1 MATPVQPVPVL
12 VNRAR
17 NGKLNSDTDIL
28 ELKEGNY
35 PDRVNVEFNADGE
48 LFSDTPALGNRL
60 VCDIGSQ
67 DAQQQQTRI
76 YIDVNAFFNTISI
89 QFLNKNGQLIQTVN
103 GTAFAQSLQGMKN
116 AIISAIN
123 TLLPV
128 YSKSYDND
136 FSSEPY
142 IDITINCAASD
153 YTLIL
158 TDNNGNVLR
167 NDDIKEAISTTG
179 QGNYIEIGSKD
190 LLGTTWLFSTTQDQE
205 QSSISSKFMTMYR
218 NPSVYGPQVT
228 IYFPDHGLTMYESI
242 VVANAT
248 GVGATANGE
257 WVVNYIDDNNFGLFL
272 SIGTPFATTPAPFG
286 GIIYKNTFGVG
297 QIGVQQYVGET
308 DSYTY
313 TRILASKRFN
323 FRTMYQIDVDAVL
336 NNNGYLLKFTDN
348 YNYPRTFSYRGEF
361 IEDGALQPINPEGFY
376 TYETLTDEI
385 KNIINYSAAV
395 VVFEEQLQSG
405 GSLPP
410 ANWRYAVRFL
420 TDTNSST
427 ELSFLSNPIPV
438 FPPAYVGFT
447 TPPTSIYGAAIGVNS
462 TTKINR
468 VRVTGI
474 TPGIFK
480 YIELV
485 GFNYASS
492 AVNTV
497 AVNAFVIRKELLSPD
512 QAEIVLEHN
521 GNETDITFFDTTVAI
536 AVRPDIIRAGSNR
549 FCENRLVYGNI
560 ATSTEIDIRDWAL
573 TMKYSIKVRGIVAS
587 FKNEMFEE
595 FYNPENTPRYTG
607 YQPYEWYR
615 FYISAETYSGKI
627 TDSVFCFDMRFLT
640 QTDYTSFGEAEF
652 DEINGGDRR
661 DISTDEYSV
670 YSLGNWGAQERYM
683 NQLYVQLNNIDW
695 EYQINGVRVKDIF
708 KSVKV
713 SRAERVKEVIVSG
726 SLIQS
731 TRDASASSTSN
742 QVLVTGFI
750 PDSGV
755 VSFNLNVEQTLF
767 VGQSIYIELNGF
779 YYVTD
784 EGGQDTLYNGTF
796 TIIGVNG
803 NSIQIPTVSNF
814 GDFVSGEI
822 DSGNLFIQTFIYQ
835 DYFGAN
841 NTNVVKPI
849 SNTGVIKF
857 NQFLGSFYSPDLL
870 FGVEKYEYQSGD
882 KYINFGCLTAYDN
895 QSIIDP
901 NCVNTTSWYRTWSPK
916 SLSFISNTVDIIDA
930 KSIAYGAEANLSGY
944 DEEQPDGMGGYV
956 LAQRTYKKYV
966 PDGAGTQ
973 VINMTSSPVLSLGQ
987 IPQNNNSLAVANGVN
1002 VGLLFRRKK
1011 DKYGSR
1017 EAFGNTIVF
1026 TGGTA
1031 LNGESSVDIFG
1042 GDVFCQQYI
1051 FKPLWPVVN
1060 CYPAAAYNIISTNI
1074 VNANLPA
1081 YDPNS
1086 PTLIFPQYPFPLFSD
1101 WIYIKSNDPAN
1112 KNMGYSIFNQ
1122 VQASTVFDPEGNDLG
1137 NYITRKYY
1145 SQLNPNNANT
1155 DKYREFL
1162 PLDFQDNPNNF
1173 GPITHLEI
1181 VNGELFTLQQRG
1193 FTREFFNATGR
1204 LQSAEDGDLLI
1215 GDGSV
1220 LSRKGLRLTMLGTN
1234 QKWSVCKGFTSS
1246 GKETII
1252 WVNDEFGCVV
1262 RFGADGTVNISERE
1276 MMSTFFRERMRY
1288 VIGKDTP
1295 ADNQGIST
1303 VWDNIGKNFIITQRA
1318 WKNSP
1323 EWITEN
1329 EYVVGNSV
1337 ILEQTLGVPQIY
1349 VCLADNTSDIA
1360 NTPGTSG
1367 GAAYWEAI
1375 SLENLD
1381 YYNTYTIVFNEQ
1393 KNSFTHR
1400 YTFYPKIYHT
1410 QNNRYFSPDPTD
1422 SQSRAIYRHRD
1433 KDANEIT
1440 FYGVPNEGYTEYII
1454 NYMSRTVKKFIAHA
1468 QTALLKP
1475 KRVEFET
1482 QFISQNGID
1491 NRKTYLDRADFTM
1504 RENQAFSNIK
1514 NNLDSQG
1521 RNDQTT
1527 APMTGL
1533 WLKIRT
1539 FFAANEKQKINDTTV
1554 VIRTGQRNVENP

>member
-60 VCDIGSQ
+60 VCDIGVQ
-67 DAQQQQTRI
+67 EVQQQQTRI
-76 YIDVNAFFNTISI
+76 YIDVNAFFNTIAI
-89 QFLNKNGQLIQTVN
+89 QFYNKNGQLIQTVN
-103 GTAFAQSLQGMKN
+103 GTASSQSLQGMKDT
-116 AIISAIN
+116 IMSAFESLN
-123 TLLPV
+123 W
-128 YSKSYDND
+128 YSVFYENQ
-136 FSSEPY
+136 FSTEPY
-142 IDITINCAASD
+142 IDVTINCAYSD
-153 YTLIL
+153 YTLVL
-158 TDNNGNVLR
+158 TDNNGNVLI
-167 NDDIKEAISTTG
+167 NDDIKEAISLTG

-190 LLGTTWLFSTTQDQE
+190 LLGTTWIFSTTQDQE
-205 QSSISSKFMTMYR
+205 QSMISSKFMTMYR
-218 NPSVYGPQVT
+218 NPAVYGGQVI
-228 IYFPDHGLTMYESI
+228 IYFPSHGLIEGETI

-248 GVGATANGE
+248 GVGATVNGQ

-272 SIGTPFATTPAPFG
+272 SIGTPFATTATSFG
-286 GIIYKNTFGVG
+286 GVIYKNIYGLG

-348 YNYPRTFSYRGEF
+348 YNYPRTFSYRGAF
-361 IEDGALQPINPEGFY
+361 MEDGALQPINPDGYY

-395 VVFEEQLQSG
+395 VTFDSQVQAG
-405 GSLPP
+405 GTIPP
-410 ANWRYAVRFL
+410 ANWRYAVRFY
-420 TDTNSST
+420 TDTNATT
-427 ELSFLSNPIPV
+427 EVSLLSNPIPAY
-438 FPPAYVGFT
+438 PPIYT
-447 TPPTSIYGAAIGVNS
+447 TDGQPKIYGAAIGILS
-462 TTKINR
+462 TPKINR
-468 VRVTGI
+468 LLITGI
-474 TPGIFK
+474 TPGVFK
-480 YIELV
+480 YIELI
-485 GFNYASS
+485 GYNYPSS
-492 AVNTV
+492 SVNSV
-497 AVNAFVIRKELLSPD
+497 AVNSFNIRKELLSPD
-512 QAEIVLEHN
+512 QSEIILEHN
-521 GNETDITFFDTTVAI
+521 GNEPDITFNDTTLSI

-560 ATSTEIDIRDWAL
+560 TTSTAIDIRDWAL
-573 TMKYSIKVRGIVAS
+573 TIKYSIKRKEIRRAYY
-587 FKNEMFEE
+587 NEMKYE
-595 FYNPENTPRYTG
+595 FYDYENTNTSVG

-615 FYISAETYSGKI
+615 IYISAETYSGNI
-627 TDSVFCFDMRFLT
+627 TDSVFSFDVRFVT
-640 QTDYTSFGEAEF
+640 IEDYQDNIGYQFL
-652 DEINGGDRR
+652 DINGSDRR
-661 DISTDEYSV
+661 DITGDEFV
-670 YSLGNWGAQERYM
+670 DYSLGYINTGGVGYLY
-683 NQLYVQLNNIDW
+683 QLYLELNSIDW
-695 EYQINGVRVKDIF
+695 EFQINGVKVRDIF
-708 KSVKV
+708 KSIKV

-726 SLIQS
+726 AISMPAPNVQYGS
-731 TRDASASSTSN
+731 GPGN
-742 QVLVTGFI
+742 FVTGFGDNVFQSVSEDFNTPLTSGLAINYKNGFSLPLAGLNNTLTISPVPDNDNKRQYCSFYAPDITFGAQRYDFI
-750 PDSGV
+750 PGDKLLNFGSLEEDATLSYHAGAV
-755 VSFNLNVEQTLF
+755 VYTIYNLNSLRLLKLSLTTVKKP
-767 VGQSIYIELNGF
+767 QSILIKE
-779 YYVTD
+779 
-784 EGGQDTLYNGTF
+784 
-796 TIIGVNG
+796 
-803 NSIQIPTVSNF
+803 
-814 GDFVSGEI
+814 
-822 DSGNLFIQTFIYQ
+822 
-835 DYFGAN
+835 A
-841 NTNVVKPI
+841 TN
-849 SNTGVIKF
+849 
-857 NQFLGSFYSPDLL
+857 
-870 FGVEKYEYQSGD
+870 
-882 KYINFGCLTAYDN
+882 
-895 QSIIDP
+895 
-901 NCVNTTSWYRTWSPK
+901 
-916 SLSFISNTVDIIDA
+916 IDA
-930 KSIAYGAEANLSGY
+930 
-944 DEEQPDGMGGYV
+944 GGTGT
-956 LAQRTYKKYV
+956 LGTITYHKTYPPQQTYV
-966 PDGAGTQ
+966 PTAPTDYIKPALTW
-973 VINMTSSPVLSLGQ
+973 SSPVLFLD
-987 IPQNNNSLAVANGVN
+987 NYAVN
-1002 VGLLFRRKK
+1002 VSNHKDTGLYYGLIFREKSQ
-1011 DKYGSR
+1011 KYGDRNS
-1017 EAFGNTIVF
+1017 FGNTVVF
-1026 TGGTA
+1026 TGTTIYKDQVA
-1031 LNGESSVDIFG
+1031 ADVFG
-1042 GDVFCQQYI
+1042 GDVFCQQLQFRQAVPTIENFNGYAFTI
-1051 FKPLWPVVN
+1051 P
-1060 CYPAAAYNIISTNI
+1060 SHNI
-1074 VNANLPA
+1074 VNVNLRQ
-1081 YDPNS
+1081 YDPSN
-1086 PTLIFPQYPFPLFSD
+1086 PVGQLVFPQSTTNFAI
-1101 WIYIKSNDPAN
+1101 WITRDYYDTYL
-1112 KNMGYSIFNQ
+1112 KNYGYSITNQ
-1122 VQASTVFDPEGNDLG
+1122 VQASTVFDPEGNNLG

-1204 LQSAEDGDLLI
+1204 LQSAEDGDVLI

-1252 WVNDEFGCVV
+1252 WINDEFGCVV

-1276 MMSTFFRERMRY
+1276 MMSVFFRERMRF

-1318 WKNSP
+1318 WKDSP

-1329 EYVVGNSV
+1329 DYFVGNSV
-1337 ILEQTLGVPQIY
+1337 ILNQTLGVPQIY
-1349 VCLADNTSDIA
+1349 VCLADNTSEED

-1375 SLENLD
+1375 SLEDLD

-1410 QNNRYFSPDPTD
+1410 QNNRYFSPSPYIIE
-1422 SQSRAIYRHRD
+1422 SNNIYRHRD
-1433 KDANEIT
+1433 KDVQEIT
-1440 FYGVPNEGYTEYII
+1440 FYGRENVGYTEYII

-1482 QFISQNGID
+1482 QFISENGID
-1491 NRKTYLDRADFTM
+1491 NRKTYLDREDFTM
-1504 RENQAFSNIK
+1504 RENQAFSPIK

>member
-60 VCDIGSQ
+60 VCDIGVQ
-67 DAQQQQTRI
+67 QVQQQQTRI
-76 YIDVNAFFNTISI
+76 YIDVNAFFSTIAI
-89 QFLNKNGQLIQTVN
+89 QFYNRNGQLLQTLN
-103 GTAFAQSLQGMKN
+103 GTASTQSLQGMKN
-116 AIISAIN
+116 AIINAFDSFNYYNVSFAEQ
-123 TLLPV
+123 T
-128 YSKSYDND
+128 STK
-136 FSSEPY
+136 PY
-142 IDITINCAASD
+142 LDITIDTFYSD
-153 YTLIL
+153 YTLVL

-167 NDDIKEAISTTG
+167 NDDIKEAISITG
-179 QGNYIEIGSKD
+179 QGNFIEIGSKD
-190 LLGTTWLFSTTQDQE
+190 LLGTTWIFSTTQDQE

-218 NPSVYGPQVT
+218 NPSIFGGQVI
-228 IYFPDHGLTMYESI
+228 IYYPSHGLIEGESI

-248 GVGATANGE
+248 GVGATVNGQ

-272 SIGTPFATTPAPFG
+272 SDATPFVTVPNPYG
-286 GIIYKNTFGVG
+286 GVIYKNTFGLG
-297 QIGVQQYVGET
+297 QIGVQQYIGET

-313 TRILASKRFN
+313 TKILASKRFN

-361 IEDGALQPINPEGFY
+361 MEDGALQPINPDGYY

-395 VVFEEQLQSG
+395 VEYEEQVQSG
-405 GSLPP
+405 GQVPP
-410 ANWRYAVRFL
+410 ANWRYAVEFL
-420 TDTNSST
+420 TDTNATT
-427 ELSFLSNPIPV
+427 ELSFLSNPIPT
-438 FPPAYVGFT
+438 FPPAYIGYSAT
-447 TPPTSIYGAAIGVNS
+447 YHPIYGSAIGNNVTS
-462 TTKINR
+462 KINR
-468 VRVTGI
+468 VRITGI

-480 YIELV
+480 YIQLV
-485 GFNYASS
+485 GFNYANS

-497 AVNAFVIRKELLSPD
+497 AVNAFRIRKELLSPD
-512 QAEIVLEHN
+512 QTEIILEHN
-521 GNETDITFFDTTVAI
+521 GNEPDITFFDTTIAI
-536 AVRPDIIRAGSNR
+536 PVRPDIIRAGSNR

-560 ATSTEIDIRDWAL
+560 TTSTQIDIRDWAL
-573 TMKYSIKVRGIVAS
+573 TMKYSIKRKGLFTS
-587 FKNEMFEE
+587 YQQEMWEE
-595 FYNPENTPRYTG
+595 FYNPENTAKYVG

-627 TDSVFCFDMRFLT
+627 TDSVFCFDMRFLS
-640 QTDYTSFGEAEF
+640 QTDYASFGEAEF
-652 DEINGGDRR
+652 NEINGGDRR
-661 DISTDEYSV
+661 DLTGDEYDS
-670 YSLGNWGAQERYM
+670 YAPGIWTATERY
-683 NQLYVQLNNIDW
+683 LYQIHIELNNIDW
-695 EYQINGVRVKDIF
+695 DYQIDGVKVKDIF

-713 SRAERVKEVIVSG
+713 SRAERVQEVIASG
-726 SLIQS
+726 VFVQS
-731 TRDASASSTSN
+731 TPKEDYNHDTTEFPY
-742 QVLVTGFI
+742 VI
-750 PDSGV
+750 PAFGV
-755 VSFNLNVEQTLF
+755 GKL
-767 VGQSIYIELNGF
+767 
-779 YYVTD
+779 
-784 EGGQDTLYNGTF
+784 
-796 TIIGVNG
+796 
-803 NSIQIPTVSNF
+803 
-814 GDFVSGEI
+814 
-822 DSGNLFIQTFIYQ
+822 
-835 DYFGAN
+835 
-841 NTNVVKPI
+841 
-849 SNTGVIKF
+849 
-857 NQFLGSFYSPDLL
+857 LGSFYSPDIL
-870 FGVEKYEYQSGD
+870 FGYTQYNGYISGD
-882 KYINFGCLTAYDN
+882 KLINFGALTLYAKNQYDETGTN
-895 QSIIDP
+895 PYTYSFWETYAPII
-901 NCVNTTSWYRTWSPK
+901 NSP
-916 SLSFISNTVDIIDA
+916 SSPQIIEIIDA
-930 KSIAYGAEANLSGY
+930 KYIAEGETGSLFIPNFSVNFKKAITNSSSVWSLFRGSPVIALNQEIFDVAHNGYVGITKYQSLIFRPKTAKYGAR
-944 DEEQPDGMGGYV
+944 D
-956 LAQRTYKKYV
+956 
-966 PDGAGTQ
+966 
-973 VINMTSSPVLSLGQ
+973 
-987 IPQNNNSLAVANGVN
+987 
-1002 VGLLFRRKK
+1002 
-1011 DKYGSR
+1011 
-1017 EAFGNTIVF
+1017 AFGNTVVF
-1026 TGGTA
+1026 TGSTA
-1031 LNGESSVDIFG
+1031 YNGESSVRVFG
-1042 GDVFCQQYI
+1042 GDVFNQQVQFRQQRRNVINKSSYA
-1051 FKPLWPVVN
+1051 F
-1060 CYPAAAYNIISTNI
+1060 NIISTNI
-1074 VNANLPA
+1074 VNTNLRPFDINVPYRSFPVFPVLPKDWMIPA
-1081 YDPNS
+1081 DLDAIDYYYRN
-1086 PTLIFPQYPFPLFSD
+1086 T
-1101 WIYIKSNDPAN
+1101 
-1112 KNMGYSIFNQ
+1112 GYSIFNQ
-1122 VQASTVFDPEGNDLG
+1122 VQASTVFDPEGNNLG

-1204 LQSAEDGDLLI
+1204 LQTAEDGDVLI
-1215 GDGSV
+1215 GNGEV

-1276 MMSTFFRERMRY
+1276 MMSVFFRERMRF

-1295 ADNQGIST
+1295 ADNQGITT

-1318 WKNSP
+1318 WKDSP
-1323 EWITEN
+1323 EWFYGN
-1329 EYVVGNSV
+1329 EYVVGDSV
-1337 ILEQTLGVPQIY
+1337 IKNQNDYAIPQIY
-1349 VCLADNTSDIA
+1349 VCLVDNIA
-1360 NTPGTSG
+1360 EDGVNVPGTPEG
-1367 GAAYWEAI
+1367 EAYWETI
-1375 SLENLD
+1375 SMDNLE
-1381 YYNTYTIVFNEQ
+1381 YYNTYTVVFNEQ

-1410 QNNRYFSPDPTD
+1410 QNNRYFSPSPYIVE
-1422 SQSRAIYRHRD
+1422 SNNIYRHRD
-1433 KDANEIT
+1433 KQVGELM
-1440 FYGVPNEGYTEYII
+1440 FYGRENVGFTEYII

-1491 NRKTYLDRADFTM
+1491 NRKTYLDRVDFTM

-1521 RNDQTT
+1521 RNDQPT

>member
-28 ELKEGNY
+28 EIKEGNY
-35 PDRVNVEFNADGE
+35 PDRVNVEFNADGD

-76 YIDVNAFFNTISI
+76 YIDVNAFFDTITV
-89 QFLNKNGQLIQTVN
+89 QFFNKNGQLIREY
-103 GTAFAQSLQGMKN
+103 FASAANQSIQGMKD
-116 AIISAIN
+116 AIVDAISIEEQSYW
-123 TLLPV
+123 
-128 YSKSYDND
+128 YSVSFQNQ
-136 FSSEPY
+136 FTPEPY
-142 IDITINCAASD
+142 IDVTINCAASD
-153 YTLIL
+153 YTLVI

-179 QGNYIEIGSKD
+179 KGAFIEIGSKD
-190 LLGTTWLFSTTQDQE
+190 LLGTTWIFSTTQNQE
-205 QSSISSKFMTMYR
+205 QSSIYYDSMSMYLH
-218 NPSVYGPQVT
+218 NDYGGQIA
-228 IYFPDHGLTMYESI
+228 IYFPDHGLTMFESI
-242 VVANAT
+242 IVANAV

-257 WVVNYIDDNNFGLFL
+257 WVVNVIDQNNFALFL
-272 SIGTPFATTPAPFG
+272 SIPTGIVLAPALYG

-297 QIGVQQYVGET
+297 QIGVQEYVGET

-313 TRILASKRFN
+313 KRILASKRLN
-323 FRTMYQIDVDAVL
+323 FRTMYQIDADAVL

-348 YNYPRTFSYRGEF
+348 YNYPRTFSYRGAF
-361 IEDGALQPINPEGFY
+361 MEDGALQPLHPDGYY

-395 VVFEEQLQSG
+395 VTFDSQIQTG
-405 GSLPP
+405 GSVPP
-410 ANWRYAVRFL
+410 ANWRYAVLFY
-420 TDTNSST
+420 TDTNATT
-427 ELSFLSNPIPV
+427 ELSFLSNPIPT
-438 FPPAYVGFT
+438 FPPVYSGYNN
-447 TPPTSIYGAAIGVNS
+447 PPNPIYGAAIGVVITS
-462 TTKINR
+462 KINR

-474 TPGIFK
+474 NPGIFK
-480 YIELV
+480 YIELI
-485 GFNYASS
+485 GFNYANSS
-492 AVNTV
+492 VNTV
-497 AVNAFVIRKELLSPD
+497 AVNAFRIRKELLDPD
-512 QAEIVLEHN
+512 QSEIVLEHN
-521 GNETDITFFDTTVAI
+521 GNEPDISFYDTTIAI

-560 ATSTEIDIRDWAL
+560 TTSTEIDIRDWAL
-573 TMKYSIKVRGIVAS
+573 TMTYSIKRKGILAS
-587 FKNEMFEE
+587 FKNEMYEE
-595 FYNPENTPRYTG
+595 FYNPENTPKYTG

-627 TDSVFCFDMRFLT
+627 TDSVFSFDMRFLT
-640 QTDYTSFGEAEF
+640 QSDYTAFGQSEF
-652 DEINGGDRR
+652 NEINGGDRR
-661 DISTDEYSV
+661 NPIGDEYTT
-670 YSLGNWGAQERYM
+670 YALGDWSAQGRYM
-683 NQLYVQLNNIDW
+683 IQLYVELNNIDW
-695 EYQINGVRVKDIF
+695 DYQINGVKVKNIF

-713 SRAERVKEVIVSG
+713 SRAERVKEVIASG

-731 TRDASASSTSN
+731 EQDGTITTSII
-742 QVLVTGFI
+742 VTA
-750 PDSGV
+750 
-755 VSFNLNVEQTLF
+755 FN
-767 VGQSIYIELNGF
+767 
-779 YYVTD
+779 
-784 EGGQDTLYNGTF
+784 
-796 TIIGVNG
+796 
-803 NSIQIPTVSNF
+803 
-814 GDFVSGEI
+814 
-822 DSGNLFIQTFIYQ
+822 
-835 DYFGAN
+835 
-841 NTNVVKPI
+841 
-849 SNTGVIKF
+849 SNTGVMTL
-857 NQFLGSFYSPDLL
+857 NQNINQTFQVGNTVYIDLSGSNYDINAGNEVQTFYNGTYTISNVTNNTITIPAYPTLGTFTNGNILVPTYTFRDWTKGNDSNIVIPYTGSNINEFLGSFYSPDIL
-870 FGVEKYEYQSGD
+870 FGVDTYTYQNGD
-882 KYINFGCLTAYDN
+882 QYINFGCLPAYDN

-901 NCVNTTSWYRTWSPK
+901 NCTSTTSWYRTWSPN
-916 SLSFISNTVDIIDA
+916 SLVNTSNAINILDSKIV
-930 KSIAYGAEANLSGY
+930 SYGSESTILSYKNGDTDNLGNY
-944 DEEQPDGMGGYV
+944 I
-956 LAQRTYKKYV
+956 LRTRTYKKRITDSSQNYL
-966 PDGAGTQ
+966 Q
-973 VINMTSSPVLSLGQ
+973 EMTTSPVISLEQ
-987 IPQNNNSLAVANGVN
+987 RCQNNNSLSVTSGVN
-1002 VGLLFRRKK
+1002 VGLLFRRKVK
-1011 DKYGSR
+1011 KYGER
-1017 EAFGNTIVF
+1017 NAFGNTIVF
-1026 TGGTA
+1026 TGATA
-1031 LNGESSVDIFG
+1031 YNGQESIEVFG

-1051 FKPLWPVVN
+1051 FKPLWPVTT
-1060 CYPAAAYNIISTNI
+1060 CQQAAAYNIISTNI
-1074 VNANLPA
+1074 VNTNLPA
-1081 YDPNS
+1081 YDPNN
-1086 PTLIFPQYPFPLFSD
+1086 PTKIFPQYPFPLFSD
-1101 WIYIKSNDPAN
+1101 WIYLPTNDPCN
-1112 KNMGYSIFNQ
+1112 KNMGYSIFNNA
-1122 VQASTVFDPEGNDLG
+1122 QASTVFDPEGNNLG

-1204 LQSAEDGDLLI
+1204 LQTAEDGDVLI
-1215 GDGSV
+1215 GTGDV

-1252 WVNDEFGCVV
+1252 WVNDEFGCVI

-1276 MMSTFFRERMRY
+1276 MMSVFFRERMRF

-1295 ADNQGIST
+1295 ADNQGITT

-1318 WKNSP
+1318 WKDSP
-1323 EWITEN
+1323 EWATEV

-1337 ILEQTLGVPQIY
+1337 ILNQTLGVPQIY
-1349 VCLADNTSDIA
+1349 LCLADNTSEEA
-1360 NTPGTSG
+1360 NTPGTTG

-1375 SLENLD
+1375 SLEDLD
-1381 YYNTYTIVFNEQ
+1381 YYNTYTMVFNEQ

-1410 QNNRYFSPDPTD
+1410 QNNRYFSPNPID
-1422 SQSRAIYRHRD
+1422 SQSRTIYRHRD
-1433 KDANEIT
+1433 KQVGELM

>member
-76 YIDVNAFFNTISI
+76 YIDVNAFFDTITVG
-89 QFLNKNGQLIQTVN
+89 FFNKNGQLIREY
-103 GTAFAQSLQGMKN
+103 FASAANQSIQGMKD
-116 AIISAIN
+116 AIVDAISIEEQSYW
-123 TLLPV
+123 
-128 YSKSYDND
+128 YSVSFQNQ
-136 FSSEPY
+136 FTPEPY
-142 IDITINCAASD
+142 IDVTINCAASD
-153 YTLIL
+153 YTLVI

-179 QGNYIEIGSKD
+179 KGTFIEIGSKD
-190 LLGTTWLFSTTQDQE
+190 LLGTTWLFSTTQNQE
-205 QSSISSKFMTMYR
+205 QSSIYYDSMSMYLH
-218 NPSVYGPQVT
+218 NDYGGQIA
-228 IYFPDHGLTMYESI
+228 IYFPNHGLTMFESI
-242 VVANAT
+242 VVANAV

-257 WVVNYIDDNNFGLFL
+257 WVVNVIDDNNFALFL
-272 SIGTPFATTPAPFG
+272 SIPTGIVLAPALYG

-395 VVFEEQLQSG
+395 VEYEDQVQSG

-410 ANWRYAVRFL
+410 ANWRYAVEFL
-420 TDTNSST
+420 TDTNATT
-427 ELSFLSNPIPV
+427 ELSLLSNPIPT
-438 FPPAYVGFT
+438 Y
-447 TPPTSIYGAAIGVNS
+447 PPTYIGYSATYHPIYGSAIGNNV
-462 TTKINR
+462 TPKINR

-480 YIELV
+480 YIQLV
-485 GFNYASS
+485 GFNYANS

-497 AVNAFVIRKELLSPD
+497 AVNAFRIRKELLSPD
-512 QAEIVLEHN
+512 QTEIILEHN
-521 GNETDITFFDTTVAI
+521 GNEPDITFFDTTLAI

-560 ATSTEIDIRDWAL
+560 TTSTEIDIRDWAL
-573 TMKYSIKVRGIVAS
+573 TMKYSIKRRGIPAA
-587 FKNEMFEE
+587 FKQEMWGE
-595 FYNPENTPRYTG
+595 FYDPENTAKYVG

-627 TDSVFCFDMRFLT
+627 TDSVFCFDMRFLS
-640 QTDYTSFGEAEF
+640 QADYASFGEAEF

-661 DISTDEYSV
+661 NPIGDEYDS
-670 YSLGNWGAQERYM
+670 YAPGFWQSLPSSERY
-683 NQLYVQLNNIDW
+683 LYQIHIELNNIDW
-695 EYQINGVRVKDIF
+695 DYQIDGVKVRDIF

-713 SRAERVKEVIVSG
+713 SRAERVQEVI
-726 SLIQS
+726 
-731 TRDASASSTSN
+731 A
-742 QVLVTGFI
+742 
-750 PDSGV
+750 
-755 VSFNLNVEQTLF
+755 
-767 VGQSIYIELNGF
+767 
-779 YYVTD
+779 
-784 EGGQDTLYNGTF
+784 
-796 TIIGVNG
+796 
-803 NSIQIPTVSNF
+803 
-814 GDFVSGEI
+814 
-822 DSGNLFIQTFIYQ
+822 
-835 DYFGAN
+835 
-841 NTNVVKPI
+841 
-849 SNTGVIKF
+849 TGVYIVANVDDSFDNSELIYYDTTGNPSQF
-857 NQFLGSFYSPDLL
+857 NTFYRLGSFYSSDIL
-870 FGVEKYEYQSGD
+870 FGYTQYNESQPND
-882 KYINFGCLTAYDN
+882 KLINFGQLEFYDSDRYDETST
-895 QSIIDP
+895 QPDTYSYW
-901 NCVNTTSWYRTWSPK
+901 TTIAP
-916 SLSFISNTVDIIDA
+916 ISNTPFTPQIIDIEECKFVAEGESAPFVAGLVIRQFHKQVVSANYLGSKFRGSPVIKLMQDVNRFLGPQSGRFQSLIFRA
-930 KSIAYGAEANLSGY
+930 KKAKYGAR
-944 DEEQPDGMGGYV
+944 D
-956 LAQRTYKKYV
+956 
-966 PDGAGTQ
+966 
-973 VINMTSSPVLSLGQ
+973 
-987 IPQNNNSLAVANGVN
+987 
-1002 VGLLFRRKK
+1002 
-1011 DKYGSR
+1011 
-1017 EAFGNTIVF
+1017 AFGNTVVF
-1026 TGGTA
+1026 TGATA
-1031 LNGESSVDIFG
+1031 FNGESSVIVFG
-1042 GDVFCQQYI
+1042 GDVFNQQVQFRQQSRI
-1051 FKPLWPVVN
+1051 STNTSSSAF
-1060 CYPAAAYNIISTNI
+1060 NIISTNI
-1074 VNANLPA
+1074 VNTNLRPFDINVP
-1081 YDPNS
+1081 YRSFPVFPVS
-1086 PTLIFPQYPFPLFSD
+1086 PQTWMIPPIGTTDTDY
-1101 WIYIKSNDPAN
+1101 YYRNT
-1112 KNMGYSIFNQ
+1112 GYSIFNQ

-1145 SQLNPNNANT
+1145 SQLNPNNANV

-1276 MMSTFFRERMRY
+1276 MMSTFFRERMRF

-1349 VCLADNTSDIA
+1349 VCLADNTSEEG

-1375 SLENLD
+1375 SLEDLD

-1491 NRKTYLDRADFTM
+1491 NRKTYLDREDFTM
-1504 RENQAFSNIK
+1504 RESQAFSTIK

-1521 RNDQTT
+1521 RNDQPT

>member
-48 LFSDTPALGNRL
+48 LFADTPALGNRL
-60 VCDIGSQ
+60 VCDIGVQ
-67 DAQQQQTRI
+67 EAQQQQTRI
-76 YIDVNAFFNTISI
+76 YLDSFFDTISI
-89 QFLNKNGQLIQTVN
+89 QFLNKNGQLIQTIQ
-103 GTAFAQSLQGMKN
+103 GTASVQTLQGMKN
-116 AIISAIN
+116 AITNAF
-123 TLLPV
+123 LGLFW
-128 YSKSYDND
+128 YSQSFDND
-136 FSSEPY
+136 NNAEPY
-142 IDITINCAASD
+142 IDVTINCAVSD

-179 QGNYIEIGSKD
+179 QGSYIEIGSKD
-190 LLGTTWLFSTTQDQE
+190 LLGTTWLFSTTQDKE
-205 QSSISSKFMTMYR
+205 QTSIYFASMSMYLH
-218 NPSVYGPQVT
+218 NDYGGQIA
-228 IYFPDHGLTMYESI
+228 IYFPNHGLTMFESI

-248 GVGATANGE
+248 GAGAVANGE
-257 WVVNYIDDNNFGLFL
+257 WVVNVIDDNNFALFL
-272 SIGTPFATTPAPFG
+272 SIPTGIVTTNVKYG

-297 QIGVQQYVGET
+297 QIGVQQYIGET

-313 TRILASKRFN
+313 TRILVSKRFN

-361 IEDGALQPINPEGFY
+361 MEDGALMPINPDGYY

-395 VVFEEQLQSG
+395 VEYEEQVQNG
-405 GSLPP
+405 GQVPP

-420 TDTNSST
+420 TDTNSTT
-427 ELSFLSNPIPV
+427 ELSFLSNPIPT
-438 FPPAYVGFT
+438 FPPAYIGYT
-447 TPPTSIYGAAIGVNS
+447 TSYQPIYGAAIGVVITS
-462 TTKINR
+462 KINR

-485 GFNYASS
+485 GFNYANS
-492 AVNTV
+492 AVNSV

-521 GNETDITFFDTTVAI
+521 GNEPDITFFDTTVAI
-536 AVRPDIIRAGSNR
+536 PVRPDIIRAGSNR
-549 FCENRLVYGNI
+549 FCENRLVYGNVT
-560 ATSTEIDIRDWAL
+560 TSTAIDIRDWAL
-573 TMKYSIKVRGIVAS
+573 TMKYSIKRKGIYAS
-587 FKNEMFEE
+587 YLNEMWEE
-595 FYNPENTPRYTG
+595 YYNPENTAKYVG

-627 TDSVFCFDMRFLT
+627 TDSVFSFDMRFLT
-640 QTDYTSFGEAEF
+640 QNDYNLFGEAEF

-661 DISTDEYSV
+661 DLTGDEYIH
-670 YSLGNWGAQERYM
+670 YSLGDWDQDTRLFYATYIE
-683 NQLYVQLNNIDW
+683 LNNIDW
-695 EYQINGVRVKDIF
+695 EYQIDGVKVKDIF

-713 SRAERVKEVIVSG
+713 SRAERIKEVVATGVFAG
-726 SLIQS
+726 SIQS
-731 TRDASASSTSN
+731 SSTLN
-742 QVLVTGFI
+742 TVYNDFPYGVTSSSVNFASDSQHPNGI
-750 PDSGV
+750 PA
-755 VSFNLNVEQTLF
+755 F
-767 VGQSIYIELNGF
+767 
-779 YYVTD
+779 
-784 EGGQDTLYNGTF
+784 
-796 TIIGVNG
+796 G
-803 NSIQIPTVSNF
+803 NNRNPW
-814 GDFVSGEI
+814 
-822 DSGNLFIQTFIYQ
+822 
-835 DYFGAN
+835 
-841 NTNVVKPI
+841 
-849 SNTGVIKF
+849 
-857 NQFLGSFYSPDLL
+857 LGSFYSPDILFNVEQYNESFPGDVLL
-870 FGVEKYEYQSGD
+870 
-882 KYINFGCLTAYDN
+882 NFGCLYGYTINSYYDSGATSYWRTFSPN
-895 QSIIDP
+895 TGVVSPQIIP
-901 NCVNTTSWYRTWSPK
+901 IRKAIY
-916 SLSFISNTVDIIDA
+916 ID
-930 KSIAYGAEANLSGY
+930 
-944 DEEQPDGMGGYV
+944 
-956 LAQRTYKKYV
+956 
-966 PDGAGTQ
+966 
-973 VINMTSSPVLSLGQ
+973 
-987 IPQNNNSLAVANGVN
+987 NNNSGKIESYIYDSNGSAVLQLNSYLKYLPNNGNNPVVQGSPVISLEESIDNINGNNANN
-1002 VGLLFRRKK
+1002 TGLFTSLIFRAKK
-1011 DKYGSR
+1011 NKYGER
-1017 EAFGNTIVF
+1017 NAFGNTVVF
-1026 TGGTA
+1026 TGATA
-1031 LNGESSVDIFG
+1031 YNGESSVDVFG
-1042 GDVFCQQYI
+1042 GDVFCQQTLLRQYI
-1051 FKPLWPVVN
+1051 RSSTTSTTGAF
-1060 CYPAAAYNIISTNI
+1060 NIISTNS
-1074 VNANLPA
+1074 VNVNLRA
-1081 YDPNS
+1081 YDPNN
-1086 PTLIFPQYPFPLFSD
+1086 PTLQFPVYPQSPQAWIFDFG
-1101 WIYIKSNDPAN
+1101 AN
-1112 KNMGYSIFNQ
+1112 VFAKNTGYSIFNQ
-1122 VQASTVFDPEGNDLG
+1122 VQASTVFDPEGNNLG

-1204 LQSAEDGDLLI
+1204 LQTAEDGDVLI
-1215 GDGSV
+1215 GNGEV

-1276 MMSTFFRERMRY
+1276 MMSVFFRERMRF

-1295 ADNQGIST
+1295 ADNQGITT

-1318 WKNSP
+1318 WKDSVKWNLAS
-1323 EWITEN
+1323 T
-1329 EYVVGNSV
+1329 YLAGRSV
-1337 ILEQTLGVPQIY
+1337 IYGETLGVPQIY
-1349 VCLADNTSDIA
+1349 VCLKKVFSQEDNA
-1360 NTPGTSG
+1360 PGTDG
-1367 GAAYWEAI
+1367 GAEYWEMI
-1375 SLENLD
+1375 SLDNLE
-1381 YYNTYTIVFNEQ
+1381 YYNTYTVVFNEM

-1410 QNNRYFSPDPTD
+1410 QNNRYFSPSPYIIE
-1422 SQSRAIYRHRD
+1422 SNNIYRHRD
-1433 KDANEIT
+1433 KQVGELM
-1440 FYGVPNEGYTEYII
+1440 FYGRENVGFTEYII

-1491 NRKTYLDRADFTM
+1491 NRKTYLDREDFTM

-1521 RNDQTT
+1521 RNDQPT

>member
-28 ELKEGNY
+28 EIKEGNY

-60 VCDIGSQ
+60 VCDIGIQ
-67 DAQQQQTRI
+67 EPQQQQTRV

-142 IDITINCAASD
+142 IDITINCAVSD

-190 LLGTTWLFSTTQDQE
+190 LLGTTWLFSTTQNQE

-272 SIGTPFATTPAPFG
+272 SIGTPFATTPVQYG

-361 IEDGALQPINPEGFY
+361 IEDGALQPINPDGFY

-395 VVFEEQLQSG
+395 VEYEEQVQSG
-405 GSLPP
+405 GSVPP
-410 ANWRYAVRFL
+410 ANWRYAVEFL
-420 TDTNSST
+420 TDTNATT
-427 ELSFLSNPIPV
+427 ELSFVSNPIPT
-438 FPPAYVGFT
+438 FA
-447 TPPTSIYGAAIGVNS
+447 PTYIGYSATYHPIYGNPTGVNV
-462 TTKINR
+462 TPKINR

-480 YIELV
+480 YIQLV

-492 AVNTV
+492 GVNTA
-497 AVNAFVIRKELLSPD
+497 AVNAFRIRKELLSPD
-512 QAEIVLEHN
+512 QTEIILEHN
-521 GNETDITFFDTTVAI
+521 GNEPDITFFDTTVAI

-549 FCENRLVYGNI
+549 FCENRLVYGNVT
-560 ATSTEIDIRDWAL
+560 TSTQIDIRDWAL
-573 TMKYSIKVRGIVAS
+573 TMKYSIKRKSLFAAYRA
-587 FKNEMFEE
+587 EMWEE
-595 FYNPENTPRYTG
+595 FYNPENTPKYTG

-640 QTDYTSFGEAEF
+640 QTDYASFGEAEF

-661 DISTDEYSV
+661 ELTGDEYDS
-670 YSLGNWGAQERYM
+670 YSPGSWSATERY
-683 NQLYVQLNNIDW
+683 LYQIHIELNNIDW
-695 EYQINGVRVKDIF
+695 DYQINGIRVRDIF

-713 SRAERVKEVIVSG
+713 SRAERVQEVI
-726 SLIQS
+726 
-731 TRDASASSTSN
+731 A
-742 QVLVTGFI
+742 
-750 PDSGV
+750 SGV
-755 VSFNLNVEQTLF
+755 FVQSMSKDGYNHDTTLF
-767 VGQSIYIELNGF
+767 P
-779 YYVTD
+779 
-784 EGGQDTLYNGTF
+784 F
-796 TIIGVNG
+796 TILFPFNYIG
-803 NSIQIPTVSNF
+803 
-814 GDFVSGEI
+814 DR
-822 DSGNLFIQTFIYQ
+822 
-835 DYFGAN
+835 
-841 NTNVVKPI
+841 
-849 SNTGVIKF
+849 
-857 NQFLGSFYSPDLL
+857 LGSFYSPDII
-870 FGVEKYEYQSGD
+870 FGYTQYNDYINGD
-882 KYINFGCLTAYDN
+882 KLINFGTLTIYATDQYDETGTN
-895 QSIIDP
+895 PYTYSFWQQFGPTRND
-901 NCVNTTSWYRTWSPK
+901 PK
-916 SLSFISNTVDIIDA
+916 SAQIIEIIDA
-930 KSIAYGAEANLSGY
+930 KYIGEGESKSLFIPNASVNFRKEIANLADVKWSLFRG
-944 DEEQPDGMGGYV
+944 
-956 LAQRTYKKYV
+956 
-966 PDGAGTQ
+966 
-973 VINMTSSPVLSLGQ
+973 SPVLALGQ
-987 IPQNNNSLAVANGVN
+987 RIFDVAHNGYVGITKHQSLI
-1002 VGLLFRRKK
+1002 FRSKK
-1011 DKYGSR
+1011 DKYGAR
-1017 EAFGNTIVF
+1017 DAFGNTVVF
-1026 TGGTA
+1026 TGATA
-1031 LNGESSVDIFG
+1031 FNGESSVSVFG
-1042 GDVFCQQYI
+1042 GDVFNQQVQFRQQRRALIDKSSYA
-1051 FKPLWPVVN
+1051 F
-1060 CYPAAAYNIISTNI
+1060 NIISTNI
-1074 VNANLPA
+1074 VNTNLRQYNLGSNTHSFPVYPSNPQDWMIPANLDEQDF
-1081 YDPNS
+1081 YYRN
-1086 PTLIFPQYPFPLFSD
+1086 T
-1101 WIYIKSNDPAN
+1101 
-1112 KNMGYSIFNQ
+1112 GYSIFNQ
-1122 VQASTVFDPEGNDLG
+1122 VQASTVFDPEGNNLG

-1204 LQSAEDGDLLI
+1204 LQSAEDGDVLI

-1276 MMSTFFRERMRY
+1276 MMSTFFRERMRF

-1318 WKNSP
+1318 WKDSP
-1323 EWITEN
+1323 DWITEN
-1329 EYVVGNSV
+1329 DYVVGNSV

-1349 VCLADNTSDIA
+1349 VCLADNTSEED
-1360 NTPGTSG
+1360 NTPGTLG

-1375 SLENLD
+1375 SLEDLD
-1381 YYNTYTIVFNEQ
+1381 YYNTYTMVFNEQ

-1410 QNNRYFSPDPTD
+1410 QNNRYFSPNPIT
-1422 SQSRAIYRHRD
+1422 SQSRTIFRHRD
-1433 KDANEIT
+1433 KQVGELM
-1440 FYGVPNEGYTEYII
+1440 FYGVANEGFTEYII

-1475 KRVEFET
+1475 IRVEFET
-1482 QFISQNGID
+1482 QFISENGID
-1491 NRKTYLDRADFTM
+1491 NRKTYLDRDDFTM
-1504 RENQAFSNIK
+1504 RENQAFSTIK

-1521 RNDQTT
+1521 RNDQPT

>member
-1 MATPVQPVPVL
+1 MATPVQPIPVL

-28 ELKEGNY
+28 EIKEGNY

-60 VCDIGSQ
+60 VCDIGEQ

-76 YIDVNAFFNTISI
+76 YINVNAFFDTITV
-89 QFLNKNGQLIQTVN
+89 QFLNKNGQLIREY
-103 GTAFAQSLQGMKN
+103 FASAANQSIQGMKD
-116 AIISAIN
+116 AIVDAISQEEQN
-123 TLLPV
+123 YW
-128 YSKSYDND
+128 YSVSFQNQ
-136 FSSEPY
+136 FTPEPY
-142 IDITINCAASD
+142 IDVTINCAASD
-153 YTLIL
+153 YTLII

-179 QGNYIEIGSKD
+179 KGAFIEIGSKD
-190 LLGTTWLFSTTQDQE
+190 LLGTTWLFSTTQNQE
-205 QSSISSKFMTMYR
+205 QSSIYYDSMSMYLH
-218 NPSVYGPQVT
+218 NDYGGQIA
-228 IYFPDHGLTMYESI
+228 IYFPDHGLTMFESV
-242 VVANAT
+242 VVANAV
-248 GVGATANGE
+248 GVGAIANGE
-257 WVVNYIDDNNFGLFL
+257 WVVNVIDQNNFALFL
-272 SIGTPFATTPAPFG
+272 SIPTGIVLAPALYG

-323 FRTMYQIDVDAVL
+323 FRTMYQIDADAVL

-348 YNYPRTFSYRGEF
+348 YNYPRTFSYRGAF
-361 IEDGALQPINPEGFY
+361 IEDGALMPINPDGYY

-395 VVFEEQLQSG
+395 VEYYEQVQSG
-405 GSLPP
+405 GQVPP
-410 ANWRYAVRFL
+410 ANWRYAVEFV
-420 TDTNSST
+420 TDTNATT
-427 ELSFLSNPIPV
+427 ELSFLSNPIPTYA
-438 FPPAYVGFT
+438 PTYIGFSAT
-447 TPPTSIYGAAIGVNS
+447 YHPIFGNPEGNNVTP
-462 TTKINR
+462 KINR

-480 YIELV
+480 YIQLV

-492 AVNTV
+492 GVNTA
-497 AVNAFVIRKELLSPD
+497 AVNAFRIRKELLSPD
-512 QAEIVLEHN
+512 QSEIILEHN
-521 GNETDITFFDTTVAI
+521 GNEPDITFFDTTVAI

-549 FCENRLVYGNI
+549 FCENRLVYGNVT
-560 ATSTEIDIRDWAL
+560 TSTSIDIRDWAL
-573 TMKYSIKVRGIVAS
+573 TMKYSIKRRGILAAYRA
-587 FKNEMFEE
+587 EMFEE
-595 FYNPENTPRYTG
+595 FYNPENTPKYTG

-640 QTDYTSFGEAEF
+640 QADYALYGESEF

-661 DISTDEYSV
+661 ELAGDEYDT
-670 YSLGNWGAQERYM
+670 YSPGDWGVQERY
-683 NQLYVQLNNIDW
+683 LYQMYIELNNIDW
-695 EYQINGVRVKDIF
+695 DYQIDGVKVRDIF

-713 SRAERVKEVIVSG
+713 SRAERVNEVI
-726 SLIQS
+726 
-731 TRDASASSTSN
+731 T
-742 QVLVTGFI
+742 TGVF
-750 PDSGV
+750 
-755 VSFNLNVEQTLF
+755 VEPL
-767 VGQSIYIELNGF
+767 
-779 YYVTD
+779 YVTF
-784 EGGQDTLYNGTF
+784 L
-796 TIIGVNG
+796 
-803 NSIQIPTVSNF
+803 
-814 GDFVSGEI
+814 
-822 DSGNLFIQTFIYQ
+822 
-835 DYFGAN
+835 
-841 NTNVVKPI
+841 TN
-849 SNTGVIKF
+849 GVISYGPF
-857 NQFLGSFYSPDLL
+857 YDSTGLISDIDEIGSFYSPDIL
-870 FGVEKYEYQSGD
+870 FGYTIYNESQQGDQLISFGFLPVYSQDIYVETSTQPDTDSYWQQLAPVQPTYQPVTNARILD
-882 KYINFGCLTAYDN
+882 IVDCKYIAEGETNAFNIGGVPRLFKKQVAVGTFN
-895 QSIIDP
+895 G
-901 NCVNTTSWYRTWSPK
+901 
-916 SLSFISNTVDIIDA
+916 A
-930 KSIAYGAEANLSGY
+930 KFRG
-944 DEEQPDGMGGYV
+944 
-956 LAQRTYKKYV
+956 
-966 PDGAGTQ
+966 
-973 VINMTSSPVLSLGQ
+973 SPVIQLNDGIAHSQQDNTQNQGKHQSL
-987 IPQNNNSLAVANGVN
+987 I
-1002 VGLLFRRKK
+1002 FRPKK
-1011 DKYGSR
+1011 DKYGAR
-1017 EAFGNTIVF
+1017 DAFGNTVVF
-1026 TGGTA
+1026 TGATA
-1031 LNGESSVDIFG
+1031 FNGESSVSVFG
-1042 GDVFCQQYI
+1042 GDVFNQQVQFRQGRRISLNTSSYA
-1051 FKPLWPVVN
+1051 F
-1060 CYPAAAYNIISTNI
+1060 NIISTNI
-1074 VNANLPA
+1074 INTNLRQYNLGSGTHSFPVFPPNPQNWMIPANLDEQDF
-1081 YDPNS
+1081 YYRN
-1086 PTLIFPQYPFPLFSD
+1086 T
-1101 WIYIKSNDPAN
+1101 
-1112 KNMGYSIFNQ
+1112 GYSIFNN

-1145 SQLNPNNANT
+1145 SQLNPNNANV

-1181 VNGELFTLQQRG
+1181 INGELFTLQQRG

-1246 GKETII
+1246 GKESII
-1252 WVNDEFGCVV
+1252 WINDEFGCVV

-1288 VIGKDTP
+1288 VIGKDSP
-1295 ADNQGIST
+1295 ADNQGITT

-1318 WKNSP
+1318 WKDSP
-1323 EWITEN
+1323 DWITEN
-1329 EYVVGNSV
+1329 DYVVGNSV
-1337 ILEQTLGVPQIY
+1337 IFNQTLGVPQIY
-1349 VCLADNTSDIA
+1349 VCLADNTSEEG
-1360 NTPGTSG
+1360 NTPGTLG

-1440 FYGVPNEGYTEYII
+1440 FYGVPNEGFTEYII

-1482 QFISQNGID
+1482 QFISENGID
-1491 NRKTYLDRADFTM
+1491 NRKTYLDREDFTM
-1504 RENQAFSNIK
+1504 RENQAFSTIK

-1521 RNDQTT
+1521 RNDQPT

>member
-1 MATPVQPVPVL
+1 MATPVQPIPVL

-60 VCDIGSQ
+60 VCDIGEQ

-76 YIDVNAFFNTISI
+76 YIDVNAFFDTITV
-89 QFLNKNGQLIQTVN
+89 QFLNKNGQLIREY
-103 GTAFAQSLQGMKN
+103 FASAANQSLQGMKD
-116 AIISAIN
+116 AIVDAISIEEQ
-123 TLLPV
+123 TYW
-128 YSKSYDND
+128 YSVSFENQ
-136 FSSEPY
+136 FTTEHY
-142 IDITINCAASD
+142 IDVTINCAASD
-153 YTLIL
+153 YTLVI

-179 QGNYIEIGSKD
+179 KGTFIEIGSKD
-190 LLGTTWLFSTTQDQE
+190 LLGTTWLFSTTQNQE
-205 QSSISSKFMTMYR
+205 QSSIYYDSMSMYLH
-218 NPSVYGPQVT
+218 NDYGGQIA
-228 IYFPDHGLTMYESI
+228 IYFPDHGLTMFESI
-242 VVANAT
+242 VVANAV
-248 GVGATANGE
+248 GVGAIANGE
-257 WVVNYIDDNNFGLFL
+257 WVVNVIDDNNFALFL
-272 SIGTPFATTPAPFG
+272 SIPTGIVLAPALYG

-348 YNYPRTFSYRGEF
+348 YNYPRTFSYRGAF
-361 IEDGALQPINPEGFY
+361 MEDGALQPLNPDGYY

-395 VVFEEQLQSG
+395 VEYEEQVQSG
-405 GSLPP
+405 GQVPP
-410 ANWRYAVRFL
+410 ANWRYAVEFL
-420 TDTNSST
+420 TDTNATT
-427 ELSFLSNPIPV
+427 ELSILSNPIPT
-438 FPPAYVGFT
+438 Y
-447 TPPTSIYGAAIGVNS
+447 PPTYIGYSATYHPIYGSAIGNNV
-462 TTKINR
+462 TPKINR

-480 YIELV
+480 YIQLV
-485 GFNYASS
+485 GFNYANS

-497 AVNAFVIRKELLSPD
+497 AVNAFRIRKELLGPD
-512 QAEIVLEHN
+512 QTEIVLEHN
-521 GNETDITFFDTTVAI
+521 GNEPDITFFDTTVAI
-536 AVRPDIIRAGSNR
+536 PVRPDIIRAGSNR
-549 FCENRLVYGNI
+549 FCENRLVYGNVT
-560 ATSTEIDIRDWAL
+560 TSTAIDIRDWAL
-573 TMKYSIKVRGIVAS
+573 TMKYSIKRRGILAAYRT
-587 FKNEMFEE
+587 EMWEE
-595 FYNPENTPRYTG
+595 FYNPENTAKYVG

-627 TDSVFCFDMRFLT
+627 TDSVFSFDMRFLT
-640 QTDYTSFGEAEF
+640 QADYASFGEAEF
-652 DEINGGDRR
+652 NEINGGDRR
-661 DISTDEYSV
+661 NPIGDEYDS
-670 YSLGNWGAQERYM
+670 YAPGLWTATERY
-683 NQLYVQLNNIDW
+683 LYQIHIELNNIDW
-695 EYQINGVRVKDIF
+695 DYQIDGVKVKDIF
-708 KSVKV
+708 KSVKI
-713 SRAERVKEVIVSG
+713 SRAERVKEVI
-726 SLIQS
+726 
-731 TRDASASSTSN
+731 T
-742 QVLVTGFI
+742 TGVFI
-750 PDSGV
+750 ANRGV
-755 VSFNLNVEQTLF
+755 AFSFNFFDYAEAFDST
-767 VGQSIYIELNGF
+767 
-779 YYVTD
+779 
-784 EGGQDTLYNGTF
+784 
-796 TIIGVNG
+796 G
-803 NSIQIPTVSNF
+803 NPNDPTS
-814 GDFVSGEI
+814 
-822 DSGNLFIQTFIYQ
+822 
-835 DYFGAN
+835 
-841 NTNVVKPI
+841 
-849 SNTGVIKF
+849 TG
-857 NQFLGSFYSPDLL
+857 LGSFYSSDIL
-870 FGVEKYEYQSGD
+870 FGYTQYNESVDGD
-882 KYINFGCLTAYDN
+882 EIINFGQLDFYNSD
-895 QSIIDP
+895 
-901 NCVNTTSWYRTWSPK
+901 R
-916 SLSFISNTVDIIDA
+916 
-930 KSIAYGAEANLSGY
+930 Y
-944 DEEQPDGMGGYV
+944 DETSVEPDQDSYWTTV
-956 LAQRTYKKYV
+956 APVINTPSTAQRVLIKEVKYV
-966 PDGAGTQ
+966 AEGESTLFTLQGNVVQTMFYKQQ
-973 VINMTSSPVLSLGQ
+973 VFTKQEGGGVVRFLGSTFRGSPVISLMQGLDKNMGSFKSGRFQ
-987 IPQNNNSLAVANGVN
+987 SLI
-1002 VGLLFRRKK
+1002 FRSKK
-1011 DKYGSR
+1011 DKYGAR
-1017 EAFGNTIVF
+1017 NAFGNTVVF
-1026 TGGTA
+1026 TGATA
-1031 LNGESSVDIFG
+1031 YNGQTSVSVFG
-1042 GDVFCQQYI
+1042 GDVFNQQVQFRQAKRI
-1051 FKPLWPVVN
+1051 SLTTSSSAF
-1060 CYPAAAYNIISTNI
+1060 NIISTNI
-1074 VNANLPA
+1074 VNTNLRPFDINVPYRSFPVFPILPKDWMIPA
-1081 YDPNS
+1081 DLDAIDYYFRN
-1086 PTLIFPQYPFPLFSD
+1086 T
-1101 WIYIKSNDPAN
+1101 
-1112 KNMGYSIFNQ
+1112 GYSIFNQ
-1122 VQASTVFDPEGNDLG
+1122 VQASTVFDPEGNNLG

-1204 LQSAEDGDLLI
+1204 LQSAEDGDVLI

-1234 QKWSVCKGFTSS
+1234 QKWSVCKGFTAS
-1246 GKETII
+1246 GKENIM
-1252 WVNDEFGCVV
+1252 WVNDEFGCVI
-1262 RFGADGTVNISERE
+1262 RFGADGTVNVSDRE

-1318 WKNSP
+1318 WKDSP

-1329 EYVVGNSV
+1329 EYVIGNSV
-1337 ILEQTLGVPQIY
+1337 IFNQTLGVPQIY
-1349 VCLADNTSDIA
+1349 VCLADNTSEEG
-1360 NTPGTSG
+1360 NTPGTLG

-1440 FYGVPNEGYTEYII
+1440 FYGVPNEGFTEYII

-1475 KRVEFET
+1475 IRVEFET

>member
-1 MATPVQPVPVL
+1 MATPVQPIPVL

-76 YIDVNAFFNTISI
+76 YIDVNAFFDTITVG
-89 QFLNKNGQLIQTVN
+89 FFNKNGQLIREY
-103 GTAFAQSLQGMKN
+103 FASAANQSIQGMKD
-116 AIISAIN
+116 AIVDAISIEEQSYW
-123 TLLPV
+123 
-128 YSKSYDND
+128 YSVSFQNQ
-136 FSSEPY
+136 FTPEPY
-142 IDITINCAASD
+142 IDVTINCAASD
-153 YTLIL
+153 YTLVI

-179 QGNYIEIGSKD
+179 KGTFIEIGSKD
-190 LLGTTWLFSTTQDQE
+190 LLGTTWLFSTTQNQE
-205 QSSISSKFMTMYR
+205 QSSIYYDSMSMYLH
-218 NPSVYGPQVT
+218 NDYGGQIA
-228 IYFPDHGLTMYESI
+228 IYFPNHGLTMFESI
-242 VVANAT
+242 VVANAV

-257 WVVNYIDDNNFGLFL
+257 WVVNVIDDNNFALFL
-272 SIGTPFATTPAPFG
+272 SIPTGIVLAPALYG

-361 IEDGALQPINPEGFY
+361 MEDGALQPLNPDGYY

-395 VVFEEQLQSG
+395 VEYEEQVQSG
-405 GSLPP
+405 GQVPP
-410 ANWRYAVRFL
+410 ANWRYAVEFL
-420 TDTNSST
+420 TDTNATT
-427 ELSFLSNPIPV
+427 ELSILSNPIPT
-438 FPPAYVGFT
+438 Y
-447 TPPTSIYGAAIGVNS
+447 PPTYIGYSATYHPIYGSAIGNNV
-462 TTKINR
+462 TPKINR

-480 YIELV
+480 YIQLV
-485 GFNYASS
+485 GFNYANSS
-492 AVNTV
+492 VNTV
-497 AVNAFVIRKELLSPD
+497 AVNAFRIRKELLGPD
-512 QAEIVLEHN
+512 QTEIVLEHN
-521 GNETDITFFDTTVAI
+521 GNEPDITFFDTTVAI
-536 AVRPDIIRAGSNR
+536 PVRPDIIRAGSNR

-560 ATSTEIDIRDWAL
+560 STSTQIDIRDWAL
-573 TMKYSIKVRGIVAS
+573 TMKYSIKRKSLFAA
-587 FKNEMFEE
+587 FRTEMWEE
-595 FYNPENTPRYTG
+595 FYNPENTPKYTG

-640 QTDYTSFGEAEF
+640 QTDYASFGEAEF
-652 DEINGGDRR
+652 DEINGGNRR
-661 DISTDEYSV
+661 ELTGDEYDS
-670 YSLGNWGAQERYM
+670 YAPGFWTATERY
-683 NQLYVQLNNIDW
+683 LYQIHIELNNIDW
-695 EYQINGVRVKDIF
+695 EYQIDGVKVRDIF

-713 SRAERVKEVIVSG
+713 SRAERVQEVIASG
-726 SLIQS
+726 VFVQS
-731 TRDASASSTSN
+731 TPKDDYNHDTTEFPY
-742 QVLVTGFI
+742 VI
-750 PDSGV
+750 PAFGV
-755 VSFNLNVEQTLF
+755 GKL
-767 VGQSIYIELNGF
+767 
-779 YYVTD
+779 
-784 EGGQDTLYNGTF
+784 
-796 TIIGVNG
+796 
-803 NSIQIPTVSNF
+803 
-814 GDFVSGEI
+814 
-822 DSGNLFIQTFIYQ
+822 
-835 DYFGAN
+835 
-841 NTNVVKPI
+841 
-849 SNTGVIKF
+849 
-857 NQFLGSFYSPDLL
+857 LGSFYSPDIL
-870 FGVEKYEYQSGD
+870 FGYTQYNEYINGD
-882 KYINFGCLTAYDN
+882 KLINFGALTIYAKDQYDETTTN
-895 QSIIDP
+895 PFTYSFWETYAPII
-901 NCVNTTSWYRTWSPK
+901 NSP
-916 SLSFISNTVDIIDA
+916 SSAQIIEIIDA
-930 KSIAYGAEANLSGY
+930 KYIAEGETGSLFIPNFSVNFKKAISANDPGTVWSLFRGSPVIALNQEIFDVAHNGYVGITKYQSLIFRPKTAKYGAR
-944 DEEQPDGMGGYV
+944 D
-956 LAQRTYKKYV
+956 
-966 PDGAGTQ
+966 
-973 VINMTSSPVLSLGQ
+973 
-987 IPQNNNSLAVANGVN
+987 
-1002 VGLLFRRKK
+1002 
-1011 DKYGSR
+1011 
-1017 EAFGNTIVF
+1017 AFGNTVVF
-1026 TGGTA
+1026 TGATA
-1031 LNGESSVDIFG
+1031 FNGESSVIVFG
-1042 GDVFCQQYI
+1042 GDVFNQQVQFRQQRRNVINKSSYA
-1051 FKPLWPVVN
+1051 F
-1060 CYPAAAYNIISTNI
+1060 NIISTNI
-1074 VNANLPA
+1074 VNTNLRPFDINVPYRSFPVFPVSPQDWMIPA
-1081 YDPNS
+1081 DLDAIDYYFRN
-1086 PTLIFPQYPFPLFSD
+1086 T
-1101 WIYIKSNDPAN
+1101 
-1112 KNMGYSIFNQ
+1112 GYSIFNQ

-1234 QKWSVCKGFTSS
+1234 QKWSVCKGFTAS
-1246 GKETII
+1246 GKENIM
-1252 WVNDEFGCVV
+1252 WVNDEFGCVI
-1262 RFGADGTVNISERE
+1262 RFGADGTVNVSDRE
-1276 MMSTFFRERMRY
+1276 MMSTFFRDRMRY

-1295 ADNQGIST
+1295 ADNQGITT

-1318 WKNSP
+1318 WKDSP

-1329 EYVVGNSV
+1329 EYVIGNSV
-1337 ILEQTLGVPQIY
+1337 IFNQTLGVPQIY
-1349 VCLADNTSDIA
+1349 VCLADNTSEEG
-1360 NTPGTSG
+1360 NTPGTLG

-1375 SLENLD
+1375 SLDNLD

-1440 FYGVPNEGYTEYII
+1440 FYGVPNEGFTEYII

-1475 KRVEFET
+1475 IRVEFET

>member
-60 VCDIGSQ
+60 VCDIGVQ
-67 DAQQQQTRI
+67 QAQQQQTRI
-76 YIDVNAFFNTISI
+76 YIDTFFNKIRI
-89 QFLNKNGQLIQTVN
+89 QFLNKNGQLIQTLDGEASVQ
-103 GTAFAQSLQGMKN
+103 TLQGMKN
-116 AIISAIN
+116 AITSAFVG
-123 TLLPV
+123 LLW
-128 YSKSYDND
+128 YSKSFDND
-136 FSSEPY
+136 NNAEPY
-142 IDITINCAASD
+142 IDVTINCAVSD

-158 TDNNGNVLR
+158 TDDNDNVLR
-167 NDDIKEAISTTG
+167 NDDIKEAISITG
-179 QGNYIEIGSKD
+179 QGGYIEIGSKD
-190 LLGTTWLFSTTQDQE
+190 LLGTTWLFSTTQDKE
-205 QSSISSKFMTMYR
+205 QSSIYFDSMSMYLH
-218 NPSVYGPQVT
+218 NGYGGQIA
-228 IYFPDHGLTMYESI
+228 IYFPNHGLTMFESI

-248 GVGATANGE
+248 GAGAVANGE
-257 WVVNYIDDNNFGLFL
+257 WVVNVLDENNFALFL
-272 SIGTPFATTPAPFG
+272 SIPTGIVTTNVKYG

-297 QIGVQQYVGET
+297 QIGVQQYIGET

-348 YNYPRTFSYRGEF
+348 YNYPRTFSYRGAF
-361 IEDGALQPINPEGFY
+361 MEDGALQPFNPDGFY

-395 VVFEEQLQSG
+395 VEYEEQVQSG
-405 GSLPP
+405 GSVPP
-410 ANWRYAVRFL
+410 ANWRYAVRFY
-420 TDTNSST
+420 TDTNSTT
-427 ELSFLSNPIPV
+427 ELSFLSNPIPTY
-438 FPPAYVGFT
+438 A
-447 TPPTSIYGAAIGVNS
+447 PTYIGYTITYHPIYGNAIGEN
-462 TTKINR
+462 TTSKINR

-492 AVNTV
+492 QVNTV
-497 AVNAFVIRKELLSPD
+497 VVNAFNIRKELLGPD
-512 QAEIVLEHN
+512 QAEIILEHN
-521 GNETDITFFDTTVAI
+521 GNEPDITFFDTTIAI
-536 AVRPDIIRAGSNR
+536 PVRPDIIRAGSNR
-549 FCENRLVYGNI
+549 FCENRLVYGNVT
-560 ATSTEIDIRDWAL
+560 TSTAIDIRDWAL
-573 TMKYSIKVRGIVAS
+573 TMKYSIKRKSIYAAY
-587 FKNEMFEE
+587 KQQMFAE
-595 FYNPENTPRYTG
+595 FYEPQTAARYVG

-640 QTDYTSFGEAEF
+640 QADYTSFGQSEF

-661 DISTDEYSV
+661 NLTGDEYDS
-670 YSLGNWGAQERYM
+670 YAPGIWTATERY
-683 NQLYVQLNNIDW
+683 LYQIHIELNNIDW
-695 EYQINGVRVKDIF
+695 EYQIDGVRVKDIF

-713 SRAERVKEVIVSG
+713 SRAERVQEVIASG
-726 SLIQS
+726 VFVQS
-731 TRDASASSTSN
+731 TPKDDYNHDTTEFPY
-742 QVLVTGFI
+742 VI
-750 PDSGV
+750 PAFGV
-755 VSFNLNVEQTLF
+755 GKL
-767 VGQSIYIELNGF
+767 
-779 YYVTD
+779 
-784 EGGQDTLYNGTF
+784 
-796 TIIGVNG
+796 
-803 NSIQIPTVSNF
+803 
-814 GDFVSGEI
+814 
-822 DSGNLFIQTFIYQ
+822 
-835 DYFGAN
+835 
-841 NTNVVKPI
+841 
-849 SNTGVIKF
+849 
-857 NQFLGSFYSPDLL
+857 LGSFYSPDIL
-870 FGVEKYEYQSGD
+870 FGYTQYNGYISGD
-882 KYINFGCLTAYDN
+882 KLINFGALTLYAKNQYDETSTN
-895 QSIIDP
+895 PFTYSFWETYAPII
-901 NCVNTTSWYRTWSPK
+901 NSP
-916 SLSFISNTVDIIDA
+916 SSPQIIEIIDA
-930 KSIAYGAEANLSGY
+930 KYIAEGETGSLFIPNFSVNFKKAISNFDQSSDLSLFRG
-944 DEEQPDGMGGYV
+944 
-956 LAQRTYKKYV
+956 
-966 PDGAGTQ
+966 
-973 VINMTSSPVLSLGQ
+973 SPVLALNQEIFDVAHNGYVGITKYQSL
-987 IPQNNNSLAVANGVN
+987 I
-1002 VGLLFRRKK
+1002 FRPKIA
-1011 DKYGSR
+1011 KYGAR
-1017 EAFGNTIVF
+1017 DAFGNTVVF
-1026 TGGTA
+1026 TGATA
-1031 LNGESSVDIFG
+1031 YNGESSVIVFG
-1042 GDVFCQQYI
+1042 GDVFNQQVQFRQQRRNVINKSSYA
-1051 FKPLWPVVN
+1051 F
-1060 CYPAAAYNIISTNI
+1060 NIISTNI
-1074 VNANLPA
+1074 VNTNLRQ
-1081 YDPNS
+1081 YTPNS
-1086 PTLIFPQYPFPLFSD
+1086 PFRTFPVYPPTAQEWML
-1101 WIYIKSNDPAN
+1101 PAN
-1112 KNMGYSIFNQ
+1112 LGIEDYYYRNTGYSIFNQ

-1162 PLDFQDNPNNF
+1162 PLDFQDNPNSF
-1173 GPITHLEI
+1173 GPITHLEV

-1193 FTREFFNATGR
+1193 FTREFFNTTGR
-1204 LQSAEDGDLLI
+1204 LQTAEDGDVLI
-1215 GDGSV
+1215 GTGEV

-1246 GKETII
+1246 GKENII
-1252 WVNDEFGCVV
+1252 WVNDEFGCVI

-1295 ADNQGIST
+1295 ADNQGITT

-1318 WKNSP
+1318 WKDSP
-1323 EWITEN
+1323 EWVDGTLYAKN
-1329 EYVVGNSV
+1329 KVVTSYD
-1337 ILEQTLGVPQIY
+1337 EQTYGIKIQIETKGVIQLY
-1349 VCLADNTSDIA
+1349 LCLVSHTATSA
-1360 NTPGTSG
+1360 TQPGTAG
-1367 GAAYWEAI
+1367 GEAYWEAI
-1375 SLENLD
+1375 SLDNLD

-1400 YTFYPKIYHT
+1400 YTFYPRIYHT
-1410 QNNRYFSPDPTD
+1410 QNNRYFS
-1422 SQSRAIYRHRD
+1422 QSPIDFPEISSLPIYRHRD

-1440 FYGVPNEGYTEYII
+1440 FYGQANEGYTEYII

-1482 QFISQNGID
+1482 QFISENGID

-1521 RNDQTT
+1521 RNDQPT

>member
-67 DAQQQQTRI
+67 DAQQQQTRV

-116 AIISAIN
+116 AITSAIN

-136 FSSEPY
+136 NNAEPY

-190 LLGTTWLFSTTQDQE
+190 LLGTTWIFSTTQNQE

-228 IYFPDHGLTMYESI
+228 IYFPDHGLTMFESI

-348 YNYPRTFSYRGEF
+348 YNYPRTFSYKGEF

-376 TYETLTDEI
+376 TYETLADEI

-395 VVFEEQLQSG
+395 VEYEEQAQG
-405 GSLPP
+405 GGQVPP
-410 ANWRYAVRFL
+410 ANWRYAVEFL
-420 TDTNSST
+420 TDTNAIT
-427 ELSFLSNPIPV
+427 ELSFLSNPIPTYA
-438 FPPAYVGFT
+438 PTYIGFSPT
-447 TPPTSIYGAAIGVNS
+447 YHPIFGNPEGNNVTP
-462 TTKINR
+462 KINR

-480 YIELV
+480 YIQLV

-492 AVNTV
+492 GVNTA
-497 AVNAFVIRKELLSPD
+497 AVNAFRIRKELLSPD
-512 QAEIVLEHN
+512 QSEIILEHN
-521 GNETDITFFDTTVAI
+521 GNEPDITFFDTTVAI

-560 ATSTEIDIRDWAL
+560 TTSTQIDIRDWAL
-573 TMKYSIKVRGIVAS
+573 TMKYSIKRRGILAA
-587 FKNEMFEE
+587 FREEMWEE
-595 FYNPENTPRYTG
+595 FYNPENTPKYTG

-640 QTDYTSFGEAEF
+640 QTDYASFGEAEF
-652 DEINGGDRR
+652 DEINGGNRR
-661 DISTDEYSV
+661 ELTGDEYDS
-670 YSLGNWGAQERYM
+670 YAPGSWSTTERY
-683 NQLYVQLNNIDW
+683 LYQIHIELNNIDW
-695 EYQINGVRVKDIF
+695 DYQIDGVKVRDIF

-713 SRAERVKEVIVSG
+713 SRAERVREVI
-726 SLIQS
+726 
-731 TRDASASSTSN
+731 A
-742 QVLVTGFI
+742 
-750 PDSGV
+750 
-755 VSFNLNVEQTLF
+755 
-767 VGQSIYIELNGF
+767 
-779 YYVTD
+779 
-784 EGGQDTLYNGTF
+784 
-796 TIIGVNG
+796 
-803 NSIQIPTVSNF
+803 
-814 GDFVSGEI
+814 
-822 DSGNLFIQTFIYQ
+822 
-835 DYFGAN
+835 
-841 NTNVVKPI
+841 
-849 SNTGVIKF
+849 TGVYVIAESIRGLEFYDTTGNPIYSGPQLSSYSEYK
-857 NQFLGSFYSPDLL
+857 LGSFYSPDIL
-870 FGVEKYEYQSGD
+870 FGYTQYNQYEIGDSLINFGQLDFYTSNRYDDPVTGKDSYWTTIGPVANMPLSPQIVTIVDVKYVAEGETALFAINPSPIVPLRPFRKYVIPTPSNNPIGAEFRGSPVIQLDQPVDRFIGTYQSGR
-882 KYINFGCLTAYDN
+882 F
-895 QSIIDP
+895 QSLI
-901 NCVNTTSWYRTWSPK
+901 
-916 SLSFISNTVDIIDA
+916 
-930 KSIAYGAEANLSGY
+930 
-944 DEEQPDGMGGYV
+944 
-956 LAQRTYKKYV
+956 
-966 PDGAGTQ
+966 
-973 VINMTSSPVLSLGQ
+973 
-987 IPQNNNSLAVANGVN
+987 
-1002 VGLLFRRKK
+1002 FRRKT
-1011 DKYGSR
+1011 DKYGAR
-1017 EAFGNTIVF
+1017 DAFGNTVVF
-1026 TGGTA
+1026 TGATA
-1031 LNGESSVDIFG
+1031 YNGQSSVSVFG
-1042 GDVFCQQYI
+1042 GDVFNQQVQFRQQRRI
-1051 FKPLWPVVN
+1051 LTNASSSAF
-1060 CYPAAAYNIISTNI
+1060 NIISTNTI
-1074 VNANLPA
+1074 NTNLRQYNLGSNTHSFPVFPALPQDWMIPANLSTEDF
-1081 YDPNS
+1081 YYRN
-1086 PTLIFPQYPFPLFSD
+1086 T
-1101 WIYIKSNDPAN
+1101 
-1112 KNMGYSIFNQ
+1112 GYSIFNQ

-1349 VCLADNTSDIA
+1349 VCLADNTSDED
-1360 NTPGTSG
+1360 NTPGTLG
-1367 GAAYWEAI
+1367 GEAYWEAI
-1375 SLENLD
+1375 SLEDLD

-1440 FYGVPNEGYTEYII
+1440 FYGVANEGYTEYII

-1482 QFISQNGID
+1482 QFISENGID
-1491 NRKTYLDRADFTM
+1491 NRKTYLDREDFTM
-1504 RENQAFSNIK
+1504 RENQAFSTIK

-1521 RNDQTT
+1521 RNDQPT

>member
-60 VCDIGSQ
+60 VSDIGSQ

-76 YIDVNAFFNTISI
+76 YINVNAFFDTITV
-89 QFLNKNGQLIQTVN
+89 QFLNKNGQLIREY
-103 GTAFAQSLQGMKN
+103 FASAANQSIQGMKD
-116 AIISAIN
+116 AIVDAISIEEQSYW
-123 TLLPV
+123 
-128 YSKSYDND
+128 YSVSFQNQ
-136 FSSEPY
+136 FTPEPY
-142 IDITINCAASD
+142 IDVTINCAASD
-153 YTLIL
+153 YTLII

-167 NDDIKEAISTTG
+167 NNDIKEAISTTG
-179 QGNYIEIGSKD
+179 KGAFIEIGSKD
-190 LLGTTWLFSTTQDQE
+190 LLGTTWLFSTTQNQE
-205 QSSISSKFMTMYR
+205 QTSIYDASMSMYLH
-218 NPSVYGPQVT
+218 NDYGGQIA
-228 IYFPDHGLTMYESI
+228 IYFPNHGLTMFESI
-242 VVANAT
+242 VVANAV

-257 WVVNYIDDNNFGLFL
+257 WVVNVIDDNNFALFL
-272 SIGTPFATTPAPFG
+272 SIPTGIVLAPALYG

-313 TRILASKRFN
+313 TRILASKRLN

-361 IEDGALQPINPEGFY
+361 MEDGALQPINPDGYY

-395 VVFEEQLQSG
+395 VEYEEQLQSG

-410 ANWRYAVRFL
+410 ANWRYAVEFL
-420 TDTNSST
+420 TDTNATT
-427 ELSFLSNPIPV
+427 ELSFMSNPIPTYN
-438 FPPAYVGFT
+438 PTYIGAPTYVAGVPVYHPIFGN
-447 TPPTSIYGAAIGVNS
+447 PEGNNVTS
-462 TTKINR
+462 KINR

-480 YIELV
+480 YIQLV
-485 GFNYASS
+485 GFNYASGGVS
-492 AVNTV
+492 TA
-497 AVNAFVIRKELLSPD
+497 AVNAFRIRKELLSPD
-512 QAEIVLEHN
+512 QTEIILEHN
-521 GNETDITFFDTTVAI
+521 GNEPDTTFFDTTLAI

-560 ATSTEIDIRDWAL
+560 TTSTEIDIREWAL
-573 TMKYSIKVRGIVAS
+573 TMKYSIKRKSLPATFGS
-587 FKNEMFEE
+587 EMYGE
-595 FYNPENTPRYTG
+595 FYDPENTAKYVG

-640 QTDYTSFGEAEF
+640 QTDYNSFGEAEF
-652 DEINGGDRR
+652 NEINGGSRR
-661 DISTDEYSV
+661 EIAGDEYDS
-670 YSLGNWGAQERYM
+670 YAPGQWSQFDRT
-683 NQLYVQLNNIDW
+683 LYQIHIELNNIDW
-695 EYQINGVRVKDIF
+695 DYQIDGIKVGNIF

-713 SRAERVKEVIVSG
+713 SRAERVNEVI
-726 SLIQS
+726 
-731 TRDASASSTSN
+731 A
-742 QVLVTGFI
+742 TGVYVVANVD
-750 PDSGV
+750 DS
-755 VSFNLNVEQTLF
+755 
-767 VGQSIYIELNGF
+767 Y
-779 YYVTD
+779 D
-784 EGGQDTLYNGTF
+784 
-796 TIIGVNG
+796 G
-803 NSIQIPTVSNF
+803 NSIIYYDTT
-814 GDFVSGEI
+814 
-822 DSGNLFIQTFIYQ
+822 GNPAQFNTFY
-835 DYFGAN
+835 
-841 NTNVVKPI
+841 K
-849 SNTGVIKF
+849 
-857 NQFLGSFYSPDLL
+857 LGSFYSPDII
-870 FGVEKYEYQSGD
+870 FGYTQYNEAQPND
-882 KYINFGCLTAYDN
+882 KLINFGQLDFYTSNQYDETSTEPDTLSFWTQIGPEINTPLTP
-895 QSIIDP
+895 QIIDIEECKYVAQAESAP
-901 NCVNTTSWYRTWSPK
+901 FVAGLEIRQFHKQVVSTNYLGSVFRGSPVIK
-916 SLSFISNTVDIIDA
+916 LIQDIDKFLGPQTGRFQSLIFRA
-930 KSIAYGAEANLSGY
+930 KTAKYGARN
-944 DEEQPDGMGGYV
+944 
-956 LAQRTYKKYV
+956 
-966 PDGAGTQ
+966 
-973 VINMTSSPVLSLGQ
+973 
-987 IPQNNNSLAVANGVN
+987 
-1002 VGLLFRRKK
+1002 
-1011 DKYGSR
+1011 
-1017 EAFGNTIVF
+1017 AFGNTIVF
-1026 TGGTA
+1026 TGATA
-1031 LNGESSVDIFG
+1031 FNGESSVRVFG
-1042 GDVFCQQYI
+1042 GDVFNQQVQ
-1051 FKPLWPVVN
+1051 FRQQRRVSLN
-1060 CYPAAAYNIISTNI
+1060 TSSSAFNIISTNI
-1074 VNANLPA
+1074 INTNLRQYNLGSNTHSFPVFPVLPK
-1081 YDPNS
+1081 DWMI
-1086 PTLIFPQYPFPLFSD
+1086 PTNIETEDFY
-1101 WIYIKSNDPAN
+1101 YRNT
-1112 KNMGYSIFNQ
+1112 GYSIFNN
-1122 VQASTVFDPEGNDLG
+1122 VQAATVFDPEGNDLG

-1145 SQLNPNNANT
+1145 SQLNPNNAST

-1173 GPITHLEI
+1173 GPITHLEV

-1220 LSRKGLRLTMLGTN
+1220 LSRKGLRLTMLGAN

-1252 WVNDEFGCVV
+1252 WVNDEFGCVM

-1276 MMSTFFRERMRY
+1276 MMSTFFRERMRF

-1318 WKNSP
+1318 WKDSP
-1323 EWITEN
+1323 EWAEEV

-1337 ILEQTLGVPQIY
+1337 ILNQTLGVPQIY
-1349 VCLADNTSDIA
+1349 VCLADNTSEIA

-1375 SLENLD
+1375 SLEDLD

-1410 QNNRYFSPDPTD
+1410 QNNRYFSPNPIT
-1422 SQSRAIYRHRD
+1422 SQSRTIFRHRD
-1433 KDANEIT
+1433 KQVGELM
-1440 FYGVPNEGYTEYII
+1440 FYGVANEGYTEYII

-1475 KRVEFET
+1475 IRVEFET

-1521 RNDQTT
+1521 RNDQPT

>member
-28 ELKEGNY
+28 EIKEGNY

-60 VCDIGSQ
+60 VSDIGSQ

-76 YIDVNAFFNTISI
+76 YINVNAFFDTITV
-89 QFLNKNGQLIQTVN
+89 QFLNKNGQLIREY
-103 GTAFAQSLQGMKN
+103 FASAANQSIQGMKD
-116 AIISAIN
+116 AIVDAISIEEQSYW
-123 TLLPV
+123 
-128 YSKSYDND
+128 YSVSFQNQ
-136 FSSEPY
+136 FTPEPY
-142 IDITINCAASD
+142 IDVTINCAASD
-153 YTLIL
+153 YTLII

-179 QGNYIEIGSKD
+179 KGTFIEIGSKD
-190 LLGTTWLFSTTQDQE
+190 LLGTTWIFSTTQNQE
-205 QSSISSKFMTMYR
+205 QSSIYYDSMSMYLH
-218 NPSVYGPQVT
+218 NDYGGQIA
-228 IYFPDHGLTMYESI
+228 IYFPNHGLTMFESI
-242 VVANAT
+242 VVANAVGT
-248 GVGATANGE
+248 GAVANGE
-257 WVVNYIDDNNFGLFL
+257 WVVNVIDQNNFALFL
-272 SIGTPFATTPAPFG
+272 SIPTGIVLAPALYG

-348 YNYPRTFSYRGEF
+348 YNYPRTFSYKGEF
-361 IEDGALQPINPEGFY
+361 MEDGALQPINPDGYY
-376 TYETLTDEI
+376 TYETLIDEI

-395 VVFEEQLQSG
+395 VEYYEQQQSG
-405 GSLPP
+405 GTVPP
-410 ANWRYAVRFL
+410 ANWRYAVEFL
-420 TDTNSST
+420 TDINATT
-427 ELSFLSNPIPV
+427 ELSFLSNPIPTY
-438 FPPAYVGFT
+438 PPAYIGYSAT
-447 TPPTSIYGAAIGVNS
+447 YHPIYGSATGNNV
-462 TTKINR
+462 TPKINR

-480 YIELV
+480 YIQLV
-485 GFNYASS
+485 GFNYANS

-497 AVNAFVIRKELLSPD
+497 AVNAFRIRKELLSPD
-512 QAEIVLEHN
+512 QSEIILEHN
-521 GNETDITFFDTTVAI
+521 GNEPDITFFDTTLAI
-536 AVRPDIIRAGSNR
+536 AVRPDIIRVGSNR

-560 ATSTEIDIRDWAL
+560 TTSTEIDIRDWAL
-573 TMKYSIKVRGIVAS
+573 TMKYSIKRKSIYAA
-587 FKNEMFEE
+587 FKQEMWAE
-595 FYNPENTPRYTG
+595 FYEPQHTARYVG

-627 TDSVFCFDMRFLT
+627 TDSVFSFDMRFLT
-640 QTDYTSFGEAEF
+640 QTDYASFGEAEF
-652 DEINGGDRR
+652 DEINGGNRR
-661 DISTDEYSV
+661 ELTGDEYDT
-670 YSLGNWGAQERYM
+670 YSPGNWGTSDRF
-683 NQLYVQLNNIDW
+683 LYQMHIELNNIDW
-695 EYQINGVRVKDIF
+695 DYQIDGVRVRDIF

-713 SRAERVKEVIVSG
+713 SRAERVQEVI
-726 SLIQS
+726 
-731 TRDASASSTSN
+731 A
-742 QVLVTGFI
+742 TGVY
-750 PDSGV
+750 V
-755 VSFNLNVEQTLF
+755 VA
-767 VGQSIYIELNGF
+767 
-779 YYVTD
+779 
-784 EGGQDTLYNGTF
+784 DT
-796 TIIGVNG
+796 
-803 NSIQIPTVSNF
+803 Q
-814 GDFVSGEI
+814 
-822 DSGNLFIQTFIYQ
+822 
-835 DYFGAN
+835 
-841 NTNVVKPI
+841 NTNQPYGIVWYDTTGNPVI
-849 SNTGVIKF
+849 SQTNY
-857 NQFLGSFYSPDLL
+857 QLGSFYSPDIL
-870 FGVEKYEYQSGD
+870 FGYTQYNESQSGD
-882 KYINFGCLTAYDN
+882 QLINFGTLSDYGLDTYSYTGSEPDTV
-895 QSIIDP
+895 SYW
-901 NCVNTTSWYRTWSPK
+901 TTLGPINNEP
-916 SLSFISNTVDIIDA
+916 LSAQRIDII
-930 KSIAYGAEANLSGY
+930 GC
-944 DEEQPDGMGGYV
+944 
-956 LAQRTYKKYV
+956 KYV
-966 PDGAGTQ
+966 TQGSSESFTFGATTRLFFKQVKSVNYSGTEF
-973 VINMTSSPVLSLGQ
+973 MSSPVIQLGSNINRFLTQNQNGIFQSL
-987 IPQNNNSLAVANGVN
+987 I
-1002 VGLLFRRKK
+1002 FRSKK
-1011 DKYGSR
+1011 DKYGAR
-1017 EAFGNTIVF
+1017 NAFGNTIVF
-1026 TGGTA
+1026 TGATA
-1031 LNGESSVDIFG
+1031 FNGESSVAVFG
-1042 GDVFCQQYI
+1042 GDVFNQQVQFRQGKRI
-1051 FKPLWPVVN
+1051 SLETSSF
-1060 CYPAAAYNIISTNI
+1060 AFNIISTNI
-1074 VNANLPA
+1074 VNTNLRPFDINVP
-1081 YDPNS
+1081 YRSFPV
-1086 PTLIFPQYPFPLFSD
+1086 FPQSFID
-1101 WIYIKSNDPAN
+1101 WLAPADFTAQDYYFRN
-1112 KNMGYSIFNQ
+1112 TGYSIFNQ
-1122 VQASTVFDPEGNDLG
+1122 VQAATVYDPEGNDLG

-1204 LQSAEDGDLLI
+1204 LQTAEDGDVLI
-1215 GDGSV
+1215 GTGEV

-1252 WVNDEFGCVV
+1252 WINDEFGCVV

-1318 WKNSP
+1318 WKDSP
-1323 EWITEN
+1323 EWAAEV

-1337 ILEQTLGVPQIY
+1337 ILNQTLGVPQIY

-1375 SLENLD
+1375 SLEDLD

-1410 QNNRYFSPDPTD
+1410 QNNRYFSPNPID
-1422 SQSRAIYRHRD
+1422 SQSRTIFRHRD
-1433 KDANEIT
+1433 KQVGELM
-1440 FYGVPNEGYTEYII
+1440 FYGVPNEGFTEYII

-1475 KRVEFET
+1475 IRVEFET
-1482 QFISQNGID
+1482 QFISENGID
-1491 NRKTYLDRADFTM
+1491 NRKTYLDREDFTM
-1504 RENQAFSNIK
+1504 RENQAFSTIK

-1521 RNDQTT
+1521 RNDQPT